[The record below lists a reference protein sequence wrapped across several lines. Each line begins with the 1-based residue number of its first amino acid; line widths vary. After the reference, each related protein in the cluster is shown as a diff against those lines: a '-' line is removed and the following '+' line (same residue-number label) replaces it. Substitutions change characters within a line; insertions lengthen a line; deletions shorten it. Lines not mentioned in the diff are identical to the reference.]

1 MKLCATKIL
10 AASKLL
16 QNLTYY
22 SISNGNK
29 KAFTPHWLRERSKKH
44 KEADMNVDYKH
55 QRQAS

>member
-10 AASKLL
+10 ASKLL

-29 KAFTPHWLRERSKKH
+29 KAFTPHWLRELSKKH
-44 KEADMNVDYKH
+44 KKADMNVDYK
-55 QRQAS
+55 RESQAS